1 MYLFKTNSQ
10 SSWFDVSSAFAKW
23 VYVMTLNEMLIKKT
37 SQNGLKQAVLS
48 SGC

>member
-1 MYLFKTNSQ
+1 
-10 SSWFDVSSAFAKW
+10 
-23 VYVMTLNEMLIKKT
+23 MLIKKT